1 MQDFPFYTQRTILM
15 SAHHIIPLKTLLSTT
30 LALVVLTVATVG
42 VFYIHIPSPFDVV
55 VALLLASFKATLV
68 GMFFM
73 GLYYDEKFNT
83 VVLLFS
89 FLFFIVFVGIT
100 LLDTM
105 FRDGPILVW

>member
-1 MQDFPFYTQRTILM
+1 M

-30 LALVVLTVATVG
+30 LALLVLTVATVL
-42 VFYIHIPSPFDVV
+42 VFYINIPAPFDVI
-55 VALLLASFKATLV
+55 VALLLATFKATLV

-83 VVLLFS
+83 VVLIFS
-89 FLFFIVFVGIT
+89 FLFFIVFIGIT

-105 FRDGPILVW
+105 YRDSGIGVW